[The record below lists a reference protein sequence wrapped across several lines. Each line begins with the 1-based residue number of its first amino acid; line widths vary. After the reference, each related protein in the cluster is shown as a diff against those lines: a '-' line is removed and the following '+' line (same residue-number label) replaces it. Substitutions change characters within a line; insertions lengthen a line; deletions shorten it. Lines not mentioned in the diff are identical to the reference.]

1 MAISMRHTNSPGQV
15 MRYPSDVVDQV
26 FKLPPDKGLLSWDK
40 EPVACSHCARPIER
54 GDLYSPSSVGAFFS
68 DTRSLASS
76 SRSIC
81 WRCLML
87 RKKPMLNGLSYALI
101 TVDGVFQISKDVN
114 KAWLFITP
122 PPAPFV
128 VMHSSSTMQHLCWRT
143 PVTLDNRR
151 IHIRFGNNLFV
162 VRPSEIRE
170 VLAIADRMNDGKKK
184 WISPIYLDRKA
195 ADIGHGALTNAG
207 REMLS
212 EADQE
217 RLMNITPGERWAL
230 AYLMHS
236 KRPQPEQPE
245 CITSKIL
252 EKL

>member
-1 MAISMRHTNSPGQV
+1 

-26 FKLPPDKGLLSWDK
+26 FKLSPDKGLLTWDK
-40 EPVACSHCARPIER
+40 DTVACSHCARPIEK

-68 DTRSLASS
+68 DTRSLAST

-81 WRCLML
+81 WRCLVL
-87 RKKPMLNGLSYALI
+87 RKKAMLNGLSYALI
-101 TVDGVFQISKDVN
+101 TPEGVFQISKDTN

-151 IHIRFGNNLFV
+151 IQIRYGQNLFV
-162 VRPSEIRE
+162 VRPEAVRHA
-170 VLAIADRMNDGKKK
+170 LAISDQMNEGQKK
-184 WISPIYLDRKA
+184 WAAPIFLDRKA
-195 ADIGHGALTNAG
+195 ADARHGSLTRVG
-207 REMLS
+207 RERLS
-212 EADQE
+212 AADQDF
-217 RLMNITPGERWAL
+217 LMNITPGERWAL
-230 AYLMHS
+230 SYIMHS
-236 KRPQPEQPE
+236 KHPQPEQPE

-252 EKL
+252 EKF

>member
-1 MAISMRHTNSPGQV
+1 

-26 FKLPPDKGLLSWDK
+26 FKLGPDKGLLTWDK
-40 EPVACSHCARPIER
+40 DAVPCSHCARPIER

-68 DTRSLASS
+68 DTRNLASS

-81 WRCLML
+81 WRCLIL

-101 TVDGVFQISKDVN
+101 TQDGVFQISKDSN
-114 KAWLFITP
+114 KAWLFTTP

-151 IHIRFGNNLFV
+151 IQIRFGNNLFV
-162 VRPSEIRE
+162 VRPGAVRE
-170 VLAIADRMNDGKKK
+170 ALAIADRMNEGRKK
-184 WISPIYLDRKA
+184 WASPIYLDRKA
-195 ADIGHGALTNAG
+195 ADTGHGTLTNAG
-207 REMLS
+207 RDQLS
-212 EADQE
+212 EEEQQI
-217 RLMNITPGERWAL
+217 LLNITPGERWAL

>member
-1 MAISMRHTNSPGQV
+1 

-26 FKLPPDKGLLSWDK
+26 FKLGPDKGLLTWDK
-40 EPVACSHCARPIER
+40 DAVPCSHCARPIER

-68 DTRSLASS
+68 DTRNLASS

-81 WRCLML
+81 WRCLIL

-101 TVDGVFQISKDVN
+101 TQDGVFQISKDSN
-114 KAWLFITP
+114 KAWLFTTP

-151 IHIRFGNNLFV
+151 IQIRFGNNLFV
-162 VRPSEIRE
+162 VRPGAVRE
-170 VLAIADRMNDGKKK
+170 ALAIADRMNEGRKK
-184 WISPIYLDRKA
+184 WASPISLDRKA
-195 ADIGHGALTNAG
+195 ADTGHGTLTNAG
-207 REMLS
+207 RDQLS
-212 EADQE
+212 EEEQQI
-217 RLMNITPGERWAL
+217 LLNITPGERWAL

>member
-1 MAISMRHTNSPGQV
+1 

-26 FKLPPDKGLLSWDK
+26 FKLPPDKGLLAWDK
-40 EPVACSHCARPIER
+40 DPVACSHCARPIES

-68 DTRSLASS
+68 DTRSLAST

-81 WRCLML
+81 WRCLIL

-101 TVDGVFQISKDVN
+101 TQDGVFQISKDTN
-114 KAWLFITP
+114 KAWLFTTP
-122 PPAPFV
+122 PPAPFI

-151 IHIRFGNNLFV
+151 IQVRYGNHLFV
-162 VRPSEIRE
+162 VRPEA
-170 VLAIADRMNDGKKK
+170 VLQTLAIADRMNEGQKK
-184 WISPIYLDRKA
+184 WLTPIYLDRKA
-195 ADIGHGALTNAG
+195 ADLGHGSLTKAG
-207 REMLS
+207 REQLS

-217 RLMNITPGERWAL
+217 FLLNITPGERWAL
-230 AYLMHS
+230 AYIMHS